1 MKKIVFC
8 VYDESELKA
17 WIDILAEYDIDWY
30 MDVVRNKRNPDKKCY
45 RIKTNMNSEVYDI
58 LCHQTYMQYY
68 NYVCCV

>member
-45 RIKTNMNSEVYDI
+45 RIKTNMKHICNI
-58 LCHQTYMQYY
+58 IITYVAY
-68 NYVCCV
+68 N